1 MNHPNGAARF
11 RHQTNAEIADD
22 EIDLGNLFGVLW
34 RGKLWIAL
42 CGFLALFAGGFYA
55 FGLATPIYTATT
67 SVVLESRQE
76 QIIDIQSIVSGMSG
90 DQVELNTELEIFRSR
105 RLIGKLVD
113 DLGLTDDPEFNAELR
128 EQPKLSLRSLSAFFR
143 ENVLGQRSA
152 PQELTQQEIRD
163 AVIDAVLEN
172 VTFSNVRQSYVFLIS
187 AISEDP
193 DKATLFTNR
202 LAELYVADQ
211 ITLKFEKTVD
221 ATKWLTDRVAELQVE
236 LETSEIELNA
246 FSSDTNLISPAGL
259 IALNRQLKNL
269 RERQADLAA
278 EGRVANAR
286 LAALQTARLSDD
298 ISQMAAASNS
308 PELNSLLA
316 QDGDSTAEDSFRQQ
330 FDELLAAAERENARL
345 ETQRAAV
352 ALSIDDITES
362 IDDQTEELVE
372 LEQLKRE
379 AEASRLIYEFF
390 LGRLKEISVQQGLQQ
405 AESRVLSYAVRPNQA
420 SAPRIPIILA
430 MSLILGTL
438 IGSAIVLFREMSQ
451 NTFRVADEL
460 EAKTGYTVLGHIPT
474 VPSRNRGMLL
484 QYLRDKPNSAAAEAI
499 RHLRTSLLLANLDNP
514 PKVIMSTSSV
524 PGEGK
529 TTQSI
534 ALALNLAGMGK
545 KVLLVEGDVRRRVM
559 SEYFDI
565 PEKPSFL
572 SVMLGEAKLDDAL
585 THLSDM
591 KFDLLLGENA
601 KVNAADVFSSDRFG
615 TFLKTLRDQYDYV
628 IIDTP
633 PVLAVSDA
641 RIIGGWVDATIYT
654 VRWDSTTHRQVLDGL
669 AALDQVNVKISGL
682 VLGQVSERGMKRYGY
697 GDSYGAYGAYYQS

>member
-1 MNHPNGAARF
+1 
-11 RHQTNAEIADD
+11 
-22 EIDLGNLFGVLW
+22 
-34 RGKLWIAL
+34 
-42 CGFLALFAGGFYA
+42 
-55 FGLATPIYTATT
+55 
-67 SVVLESRQE
+67 
-76 QIIDIQSIVSGMSG
+76 
-90 DQVELNTELEIFRSR
+90 
-105 RLIGKLVD
+105 
-113 DLGLTDDPEFNAELR
+113 
-128 EQPKLSLRSLSAFFR
+128 
-143 ENVLGQRSA
+143 
-152 PQELTQQEIRD
+152 
-163 AVIDAVLEN
+163 
-172 VTFSNVRQSYVFLIS
+172 
-187 AISEDP
+187 
-193 DKATLFTNR
+193 
-202 LAELYVADQ
+202 
-211 ITLKFEKTVD
+211 
-221 ATKWLTDRVAELQVE
+221 
-236 LETSEIELNA
+236 
-246 FSSDTNLISPAGL
+246 
-259 IALNRQLKNL
+259 
-269 RERQADLAA
+269 
-278 EGRVANAR
+278 
-286 LAALQTARLSDD
+286 
-298 ISQMAAASNS
+298 
-308 PELNSLLA
+308 LLA

-460 EAKTGYTVLGHIPT
+460 EAKTGYTVLGQIPT